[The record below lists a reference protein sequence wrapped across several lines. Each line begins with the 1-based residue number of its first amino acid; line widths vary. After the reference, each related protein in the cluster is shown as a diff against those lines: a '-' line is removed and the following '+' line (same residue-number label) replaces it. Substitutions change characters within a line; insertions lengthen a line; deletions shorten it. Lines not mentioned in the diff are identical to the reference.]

1 MEHSNHVA
9 GLLIMQ
15 QRKKLPHK
23 SYVFLNKMT
32 SEYLRQILRESRMM
46 LITSETDLNWSVLK
60 TLQALKFS
68 I

>member
-46 LITSETDLNWSVLK
+46 LITSETDLN
-60 TLQALKFS
+60 
-68 I
+68 